1 MSDRICQD
9 ILEAL
14 SGLVA
19 CLRGS
24 DESERQDFLPQE
36 SWSYVHQ
43 DIQDEFIRHCSYGIL
58 EQSMSGIVGQR
69 EIDLSSIDC

>member
-24 DESERQDFLPQE
+24 DESERKDFLPQE

-43 DIQDEFIRHCSYGIL
+43 HQDKFTKHRSYGIV
-58 EQSMSGIVGQR
+58 EQSIAGIVGQGER
-69 EIDLSSIDC
+69 EI